1 MTTTSPVP
9 IQHEP
14 QLLGQTVVLVGG
26 SAGIGLETARL
37 ARREGAEVVL
47 VGRDPE
53 RLKRAALD
61 VDARSTA
68 AFDATD
74 PAALEGFFTGLPGPI
89 DHVLI
94 TAGGPAYG
102 PMLEASGF
110 GTEAG
115 RIRKAFAEGDR
126 EAMIGAVSDEMLD
139 AIGVAGTA
147 EQVAAGITRRA
158 DDFNHV
164 ALYSPSFTMTLERV
178 QQNTLE
184 LIRVGAPAEAQ
195 AVTR

>member
-61 VDARSTA
+61 VLSDTIQPFPSFSGIYDAAVMTLRMEIM
-68 AFDATD
+68 DR
-74 PAALEGFFTGLPGPI
+74 PRPVRPI
-89 DHVLI
+89 D
-94 TAGGPAYG
+94 
-102 PMLEASGF
+102 
-110 GTEAG
+110 
-115 RIRKAFAEGDR
+115 
-126 EAMIGAVSDEMLD
+126 
-139 AIGVAGTA
+139 
-147 EQVAAGITRRA
+147 
-158 DDFNHV
+158 
-164 ALYSPSFTMTLERV
+164 
-178 QQNTLE
+178 
-184 LIRVGAPAEAQ
+184 AQ
-195 AVTR
+195 MSVMSA